1 MIGDGSPE
9 RVVGARFDEQVQ
21 VVGAELNATPRLQLA
36 RQAAIEISE
45 SRQVA
50 PQVQTEIDSYP

>member
-1 MIGDGSPE
+1 MVGDGSPE
-9 RVVGARFDEQVQ
+9 RVVGARLDEQVQ

-45 SRQVA
+45 PRQLA
-50 PQVQTEIDSYP
+50 PHAQTEIDGSP